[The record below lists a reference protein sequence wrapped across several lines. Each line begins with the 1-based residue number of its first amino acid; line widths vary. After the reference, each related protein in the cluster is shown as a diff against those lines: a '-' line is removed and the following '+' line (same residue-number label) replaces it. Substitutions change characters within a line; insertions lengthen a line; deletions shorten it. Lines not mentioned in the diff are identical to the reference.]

1 MALFNYASKEI
12 TLKVVYY
19 GPGLSGKTTNLQYL
33 HPILDKEGKSKLIS
47 LATESDRTLF
57 FDFMPITLGKIK
69 DFCIRFQLYTV
80 PGQVRY
86 NATRKLVLKGADAV
100 VFVADSQKDMREQNI
115 ESLLDMR
122 ENLTSNNID
131 PDDIPVVLQ
140 YNKRDLNNIFSIE
153 ELNRDLNTKDYSYVS
168 ASAIDGTGV
177 EETFQ
182 LITKELMKDISK
194 KHRISIAPMEEETA
208 PSEAVL
214 QAPVEVPIT
223 EELPEE
229 VETLEEEQIIELREQ
244 ALEIKEPTP
253 QINEKVISDIREL
266 LISETTEV
274 MAPEIKEEIAPRLK
288 EEIPE
293 IEQEILRASI
303 PEEAVVSGYPELEG
317 LKEGFFD
324 LQTTVSSIKDAIERL
339 SKDAQDSRAELSLKS
354 FSRLSSLVENSF
366 LELSRE
372 IKELKAKQTELSNA
386 IKEIHASILGAK
398 VKKKWGI
405 F

>member
-19 GPGLSGKTTNLQYL
+19 GPGLSGKTTNLRYL
-33 HPILDKEGKSKLIS
+33 HPILDKEGRSKLIS

-69 DFCIRFQLYTV
+69 DFSIRFQLYTV

-100 VFVADSQKDMREQNI
+100 IFVADSQKDMREQNI
-115 ESLLDMR
+115 ESFLNMR

-140 YNKRDLNNIFSIE
+140 YNKRDLSNIFSIE
-153 ELNRDLNTKDYSYVS
+153 ELNKDLNTKDYPSVS

-182 LITKELMKDISK
+182 LITKVLLRDISR
-194 KHRISIAPMEEETA
+194 KHTISIAPLEEEEETA
-208 PSEAVL
+208 TAEAVIKTPEEA
-214 QAPVEVPIT
+214 APEVSM
-223 EELPEE
+223 EEVIEE
-229 VETLEEEQIIELREQ
+229 VETKEEEEQIIEMREQ
-244 ALEIKEPTP
+244 ALEIKE
-253 QINEKVISDIREL
+253 EL
-266 LISETTEV
+266 
-274 MAPEIKEEIAPRLK
+274 
-288 EEIPE
+288 PE

-303 PEEAVVSGYPELEG
+303 PEEAVVSGYPELEKLQAG
-317 LKEGFFD
+317 LSD
-324 LQTTVSSIKDAIERL
+324 LTDVVNSMKDVIERL
-339 SKDAQDSRAELSLKS
+339 SKNAQDGRAELNLKS
-354 FSRLSSLVENSF
+354 FSRLSLSVENAFS
-366 LELSRE
+366 ELS
-372 IKELKAKQTELSNA
+372 KELKEMKAKQTEISNA
-386 IKEIHASILGAK
+386 IKEINVFISKTK